1 MNFKV
6 RRFVRVAIVCGAA
19 PALALVQR
27 TAVAQEEDVVLDEIL
42 VTAQKREES
51 LRDVPISVEAV
62 LGEKLQDA
70 GIVRLDD
77 LKAYVPNLQMSE
89 TGIANNIYIRG
100 IGSGLN
106 QGFEQSVSMFQD
118 GVYHGR
124 GHQARMPFVDLA
136 RVEVLRG
143 PQPILFG
150 KNAVA
155 GAVNMVANTPTREF
169 LVMGRGSRDFTNDE
183 TTADLVISGPFTDNF
198 GGRLAVFHR
207 HSDGYLDN
215 ATMGTNEPRRNE
227 VGARVML
234 AGDFSDALSSTLRVE
249 MGNFDSDG
257 RQIEI
262 FGETPIT
269 SGSFATLP
277 AQYRTYSGALSY
289 LIGTQGLTAPLNTAL
304 IPAGLYGDNRVDYV
318 RGATDEN
325 FSNNRYREAALTL
338 NYALPGGATVTS
350 VSAFSKYTHDEG
362 CDCDFVPAPLI
373 TAGINENYKQYS
385 EELRFASS
393 AAGPLQWIGGVYFQK
408 YTLDESDFLHVPTA
422 AESRL
427 PVPIGS
433 LVPTL
438 VAGDP
443 TARNRVAT
451 ALSGANACPGG
462 ASGATCQGAAAQYI
476 RNLLS
481 GASNPRD
488 FTQDSTMFSVFLQG
502 TLQFNEQWSGT
513 LGARVNHEKKDGRRN
528 AWLTRGNGAV
538 IPDFEHPAAATDVLD
553 NLLFN
558 SVLGII
564 QHDISGS
571 RKETNVSPLLN
582 LQYRASDRSLA
593 YLSISQ
599 GYKSGGF
606 DARSNKPT
614 SLPAVQGVTGPAGTF
629 EFEDERATTYEF
641 GIKSASESRRAEGSI
656 AAFYTDYKD
665 LQTSAFDGRIGFNV
679 GNGSAEV
686 RGIEFEGRWRPF
698 NPLTLKTSMAVL
710 DFHWTRYNGQCYFDL
725 SVATGGVGNA
735 VDDNGVPLPGNC
747 NYAGKNNQFSP
758 HFSGVLS
765 AEYAINVGPGAFTFT
780 VDAVHS
786 GSYLQSLNL
795 DPMLRQEAYTK
806 LNARLAIG
814 DARDH
819 WQVAVVGRN
828 LTDKTTVSY
837 AADSPLAQAL
847 FRARSYYGFVD
858 PPRSVAV
865 ELQLRF

>member
-1 MNFKV
+1 
-6 RRFVRVAIVCGAA
+6 
-19 PALALVQR
+19 
-27 TAVAQEEDVVLDEIL
+27 
-42 VTAQKREES
+42 
-51 LRDVPISVEAV
+51 
-62 LGEKLQDA
+62 
-70 GIVRLDD
+70 
-77 LKAYVPNLQMSE
+77 
-89 TGIANNIYIRG
+89 
-100 IGSGLN
+100 
-106 QGFEQSVSMFQD
+106 
-118 GVYHGR
+118 
-124 GHQARMPFVDLA
+124 MPFVDLA

-155 GAVNMVANTPTREF
+155 GAVNMVANVPTREF
-169 LVMGRGSRDFTNDE
+169 QVMGRGSRDLTNDE
-183 TTADLVISGPFTDNF
+183 TTADLVISGPFTDSF

-215 ATMGTNEPRRNE
+215 ATLGTNEPRRNE

-262 FGETPIT
+262 FGETPVT
-269 SGSFATLP
+269 APGLP
-277 AQYRTYSGALSY
+277 WTGATYSQALNS
-289 LIGTQGLTAPLNTAL
+289 LTSNTIPGLTN
-304 IPAGLYGDNRVDYV
+304 NRIDYV
-318 RGATDEN
+318 RSSTGEN
-325 FSNNRYREAALTL
+325 FSNNRYREAAFTL
-338 NYALPGGATVTS
+338 NYDLPGGATLTS
-350 VSAFSKYTHDEG
+350 ISAFSKYKLNEG
-362 CDCDFVPAPLI
+362 CDCDFVAAPLI
-373 TAGINENYKQYS
+373 TAGITEDYKQYS
-385 EELRFASS
+385 EELRFAST
-393 AAGPLQWIGGVYFQK
+393 ADGPLKWIGGLYFQK

-427 PVPIGS
+427 AVPIAS

-438 VAGDP
+438 VAGDA
-443 TARNRVAT
+443 TTRTSVAT
-451 ALSGANACPGG
+451 ALAGAGACTGG
-462 ASGATCQGAAAQYI
+462 PTGAGCQTAAANYI
-476 RNLLS
+476 RGLLG

-488 FTQDSTMFSVFLQG
+488 FTQDSTMFSAFLQG
-502 TLQFNEQWSGT
+502 TLQFDEQWSGT
-513 LGARVNHEKKDGRRN
+513 LGARVNHEKKEGRRN
-528 AWLTRGNGAV
+528 SWLTRANGAR
-538 IPDFEHPAAATDVLD
+538 IPLYDPAVPATILD
-553 NLLFN
+553 NRLFN
-558 SVLGII
+558 SVLGIV

-571 RKETNVSPLLN
+571 RKETNVSPMLN

-614 SLPAVQGVTGPAGTF
+614 TLAAGLTGSPGTF

-710 DFHWTRYNGQCYFDL
+710 DFKWSKYNGQCYYDL
-725 SVATGGVGNA
+725 SVATGGLGNA
-735 VDDNGVPLPGNC
+735 VDDNGAPIPGNC

-765 AEYAINVGPGAFTFT
+765 AEYAVRVGPGAFTFT

-786 GSYLQSLNL
+786 GAYLQSLNL
-795 DPMLRQEAYTK
+795 DPALRQDAYTK
-806 LNARLAIG
+806 LNARIAVG
-814 DARDH
+814 DAADH
-819 WQVAVVGRN
+819 WQVAVVGKN

-837 AADSPLAQAL
+837 AADAPLAQAL

>member
-6 RRFVRVAIVCGAA
+6 RRFVRMAVVCSAA
-19 PALALVQR
+19 PALVLMQQ
-27 TAVAQEEDVVLDEIL
+27 TAAAQEGDVVLDEIL

-70 GIVRLDD
+70 GLVRLDD

-89 TGIANNIYIRG
+89 TGIANNVYIRG

-155 GAVNMVANTPTREF
+155 GAVNMVANVPTREF
-169 LVMGRGSRDFTNDE
+169 QVMGRGSRDLTNDE
-183 TTADLVISGPFTDNF
+183 TTADLVISGPFNDSF

-207 HSDGYLDN
+207 HSDGYMDN
-215 ATMGTNEPRRNE
+215 ATLGTNEPRRNE

-262 FGETPIT
+262 FGETPVT
-269 SGSFATLP
+269 APGLP
-277 AQYRTYSGALSY
+277 WTGATYSQALNS
-289 LIGTQGLTAPLNTAL
+289 LTGNTVPGLTN
-304 IPAGLYGDNRVDYV
+304 NRIDYV
-318 RGATDEN
+318 RSSTDEN

-338 NYALPGGATVTS
+338 NYALPGGATITS
-350 VSAFSKYTHDEG
+350 VSAFSKYKLNEG
-362 CDCDFVPAPLI
+362 CDCDFVAAPLI
-373 TAGINENYKQYS
+373 TAGITENYRQYS
-385 EELRFASS
+385 EELRFASPADGGS
-393 AAGPLQWIGGVYFQK
+393 FSWIGGLYFQK
-408 YTLDESDFLHVPTA
+408 YELDESDFLHVPTM

-438 VAGDP
+438 VSGDP
-443 TARNRVAT
+443 TARNGVAT
-451 ALSGANACPGG
+451 ALSGAGACPGG

-513 LGARVNHEKKDGRRN
+513 LAARVSHEKKDGRRN
-528 AWLTRGNGAV
+528 SWLTRANGSV
-538 IPDFEHPAAATDVLD
+538 IPDYEHLAAPTDLLD
-553 NLLFN
+553 NGLFN

-582 LQYRASDRSLA
+582 LQYRASDRSMA

-614 SLPAVQGVTGPAGTF
+614 TLPQAPGVSGSTGTF

-710 DFHWTRYNGQCYFDL
+710 DFKWTRYHGQCYYDL
-725 SVATGGVGNA
+725 LVATGGLGNA
-735 VDDNGVPLPGNC
+735 VDVNGAPERGNC
-747 NYAGKNNQFSP
+747 DYAGKNNQFAP

-765 AEYAINVGPGAFTFT
+765 AEYAVNIGAGALTFT

-795 DPMLRQEAYTK
+795 DPMLRQDAYTK
-806 LNARLAIG
+806 LNARIAVG
-814 DARDH
+814 DAADH
-819 WQVAVVGRN
+819 WQVAVIGKN
-828 LTDKTTVSY
+828 LTDKATVSY
-837 AADSPLAQAL
+837 AADAPLAQAL
-847 FRARSYYGFVD
+847 FSARSYYGFVD
-858 PPRSVAV
+858 PPRSIAV